1 MGHAVANGG
10 RGRWCATVR
19 LEGEP
24 KRYGRVGGGG
34 RGRGRPRLRRHRHA
48 GELEQNSWREVGW
61 SAGSL
66 RLTISAAAPRS
77 PRMSVVAKDGCPC
90 PTQPS
95 RSVPTCSVTFASS
108 PLRNARDSPLPV
120 ERKEQNY
127 GKSTQTQHRLRPRPL
142 GRRLLLQQ
150 THPDPSGRG
159 TCGDRI
165 SARTRFARRGC

>member
-1 MGHAVANGG
+1 MLKAASWKVLASPCTKRTTSLAVD
-10 RGRWCATVR
+10 CTV
-19 LEGEP
+19 
-24 KRYGRVGGGG
+24 
-34 RGRGRPRLRRHRHA
+34 
-48 GELEQNSWREVGW
+48 NFWREVGW

-77 PRMSVVAKDGCPC
+77 PRMSVVARDGCPR

-120 ERKEQNY
+120 ERKEQDY
-127 GKSTQTQHRLRPRPL
+127 GKSTQTQHRLRPWPL

-159 TCGDRI
+159 T
-165 SARTRFARRGC
+165 